1 MPSQDPKLEI
11 NQRFGGVMLNTLT
24 WFQSAIPIPTMESAT
39 GQIGVHFEEVAEML
53 EELSSNYPETVD
65 KIQQATHAMKEL
77 ATHLK
82 NNRHVLNAN
91 MNDSLLLD
99 SLCDQLVTGIGVA
112 YQLDLPIIDGL
123 HEVNMSN
130 WSKFEKGVPVFQPN
144 GKIAKGKNY
153 RPPNLD
159 EVLLAYRSQKEA

>member
-1 MPSQDPKLEI
+1 
-11 NQRFGGVMLNTLT
+11 
-24 WFQSAIPIPTMESAT
+24 
-39 GQIGVHFEEVAEML
+39 ML

-99 SLCDQLVTGIGVA
+99 SPLRSARHWHRRG
-112 YQLDLPIIDGL
+112 LP
-123 HEVNMSN
+123 
-130 WSKFEKGVPVFQPN
+130 
-144 GKIAKGKNY
+144 A
-153 RPPNLD
+153 
-159 EVLLAYRSQKEA
+159 RSAHH